1 MSSRFTTALV
11 ALLATLAALTAAP
24 LAGAAS
30 KHPTTL
36 FVSEKYPAFHGSIST
51 EADHCLG
58 GRLVVVKRQ
67 LDSRLKTVGV
77 TFTNAAGRWKAKV
90 NLTSGEY
97 WVTVPARYADCGGV
111 RSEPMVVD

>member
-1 MSSRFTTALV
+1 MSTRFTAALA
-11 ALLATLAALTAAP
+11 ALLATLALLAVAP

-36 FVSEKYPAFHGSIST
+36 FVSEKYPAFHGSISS
-51 EADHCLG
+51 EAEHCLG

-67 LDSRLKTVGV
+67 LSGKLKTVGV
-77 TFTNAAGRWKAKV
+77 TYTNAAGKWKVKV

-97 WVTVPARYADCGGV
+97 WVTVPSHLADCGGV